1 MSYIIYRKFGV
12 GMVPGS
18 DKKKG
23 FKMTPIPA
31 MMDLIE
37 NKIVSGK
44 SYKMKNFYKMVE
56 ENLKLDLEDHDP
68 EAPLETGNP
77 LRPKWRRNVRHAL
90 CNLKN
95 KNRIN
100 WNPNNHYYK

>member
-1 MSYIIYRKFGV
+1 
-12 GMVPGS
+12 
-18 DKKKG
+18 
-23 FKMTPIPA
+23 MTKISA

-37 NKIVSGK
+37 NKIVYDK

-56 ENLKLDLEDHDP
+56 ENLKLDLEDNDP
-68 EAPLETGNP
+68 AAPLETGN
-77 LRPKWRRNVRHAL
+77 RYEPKWRRNVRHAL